1 MDLLSLALFHWPHY
15 DKQPMR
21 FAGQV
26 ASIGTRK
33 QNAGCNIERRGS
45 CCNPRVSFPGG
56 LSPKGTMAIILNFV
70 VRLTSEVA
78 GAGLLLI

>member
-1 MDLLSLALFHWPHY
+1 
-15 DKQPMR
+15 MR
-21 FAGQV
+21 FARQV

-33 QNAGCNIERRGS
+33 QNAGCNIERRGT
-45 CCNPRVSFPGG
+45 CYNPRVSFPRG
-56 LSPKGTMAIILNFV
+56 LSPKGTLTIILNFV